1 MHPLPFPA
9 RDDNPGP
16 AEVCQVTRNLR
27 LVFFQDL
34 DEEANANLIVADQ
47 IQYPKPSPVRQRDEE
62 ALHVEF
68 R

>member
-1 MHPLPFPA
+1 
-9 RDDNPGP
+9 
-16 AEVCQVTRNLR
+16 VTRNLR

-47 IQYPKPSPVRQRDEE
+47 IQYPKPSPVRERDEE